1 MKINIMCKKFDIR
14 QTSLIKNEEG
24 DDDALNT
31 APLTRLY
38 KHYEY

>member
-1 MKINIMCKKFDIR
+1 MCKKFDIR

-31 APLTRLY
+31 RP
-38 KHYEY
+38 